1 MATNTRGRSLARQTK
16 VMDSYPSPLKKGRQG
31 DTTSSCDNDV
41 ASSKPASVGR
51 DATEATQDTNT
62 VASRCGKNRCK
73 TCKHMIE
80 GDSFVSNTT
89 GKKYAIKSREAVMT
103 CTTKNVIYLI
113 SCKKCGI
120 QYVGETSQALRSR
133 MNNHRQRLNQMCDLF
148 LYQHFCSSGHS
159 EDDIT
164 IMPIEEVSLEEG
176 ECLSL
181 ASKRLQ
187 REEYW
192 YKELA
197 TIYPYGLND
206 NVKNLGNVS
215 KKGTENIVVWS
226 FFNKKPRKFTKRSQ
240 KRKRKHGITRTE
252 LEHKLRNLVN
262 NYNKP
267 GLVHEIKT
275 LVFSLLQRKLG
286 ILIDLANNLLLE
298 QKIPKY
304 IPLIIKDL
312 ASFKL
317 GLHKMVKIT
326 KIDTTTKTFLKVPFH
341 NKGIEMINLS
351 QILHSKSVKKSIPS
365 FFQNQTPPII
375 SYSYTKTIAGKIFNF
390 KQSIKD
396 LDFEIGTTN
405 LSCDCH
411 VSDFRYEPVGHVVTG
426 NLGIVGNRKLRK
438 LLSKGPSYREQN
450 NINWDT
456 NQKIIKKA
464 VRAYKVQWAKKEK
477 VDSRTLDEWECRIIE
492 TVQAR
497 IDRLRKKGKNQR
509 KKYVLSDLECKQYL
523 EDFQKRFVLVP
534 ADKASNNILV
544 VCKKYYLDVVLKE
557 LSTNN
562 GTSPQTYAPCSD
574 HMEHLIAEHED
585 FLTRQNIRI
594 PTDMKQLPGF
604 YWLPKMHKNPI
615 GSRFIAASSACTT
628 KPLSQ
633 LLTSSLKLITT
644 HFKQY
649 CEGIARN
656 TGVNCF
662 WIIDNATEV
671 LKKLKKV
678 NRTKGARHFDSFDFS
693 TLYTNIPHDLLLDS
707 ISQLIS
713 EAYRIRGAKYL
724 IVQGDGTAYWSNT
737 MSTRDH
743 SITEDQLVKQI
754 KFLVENIYIQ
764 VGNKIFRQT
773 IGIPMGTDCAPL
785 LANLFLFYYEYKFMK
800 EKLKQNSQVA
810 KIFSNTFRYIDDLLT
825 LNNPTFEQEISNIYP
840 QQLELKRTTETDS
853 RLSYLDLE
861 VNISDRRFTTA
872 VFDKRDGFN
881 FHIVNFP
888 HMDSNIPSKPA
899 YGVYISQLVR
909 IGRICDSYKS
919 FFTRHHQLTCRLV
932 KQGFLYD
939 KLVTSFKG
947 FCSRYPEIFSKFA
960 VSIRKHV
967 EDGICLPTVAIR
979 SLSNKVSNRTR

>member
-103 CTTKNVIYLI
+103 CATKNVIYLI

-176 ECLSL
+176 ECLCL

-317 GLHKMVKIT
+317 GLHKTVKIT

-351 QILHSKSVKKSIPS
+351 QILHSKPVKKSIPS

-375 SYSYTKTIAGKIFNF
+375 SYSYTKTIAGKIYNF

-574 HMEHLIAEHED
+574 HVEHLIAEHED

>member
-1 MATNTRGRSLARQTK
+1 MAPILRQ
-16 VMDSYPSPLKKGRQG
+16 YL
-31 DTTSSCDNDV
+31 
-41 ASSKPASVGR
+41 
-51 DATEATQDTNT
+51 QDQ
-62 VASRCGKNRCK
+62 SR
-73 TCKHMIE
+73 I
-80 GDSFVSNTT
+80 
-89 GKKYAIKSREAVMT
+89 
-103 CTTKNVIYLI
+103 
-113 SCKKCGI
+113 
-120 QYVGETSQALRSR
+120 
-133 MNNHRQRLNQMCDLF
+133 LNQ
-148 LYQHFCSSGHS
+148 
-159 EDDIT
+159 
-164 IMPIEEVSLEEG
+164 P
-176 ECLSL
+176 
-181 ASKRLQ
+181 A
-187 REEYW
+187 
-192 YKELA
+192 
-197 TIYPYGLND
+197 
-206 NVKNLGNVS
+206 
-215 KKGTENIVVWS
+215 
-226 FFNKKPRKFTKRSQ
+226 
-240 KRKRKHGITRTE
+240 
-252 LEHKLRNLVN
+252 
-262 NYNKP
+262 
-267 GLVHEIKT
+267 LVHFP
-275 LVFSLLQRKLG
+275 VNMQS
-286 ILIDLANNLLLE
+286 
-298 QKIPKY
+298 
-304 IPLIIKDL
+304 L
-312 ASFKL
+312 ASFKIKHL
-317 GLHKMVKIT
+317 L
-326 KIDTTTKTFLKVPFH
+326 L
-341 NKGIEMINLS
+341 LA
-351 QILHSKSVKKSIPS
+351 
-365 FFQNQTPPII
+365 TPIQ
-375 SYSYTKTIAGKIFNF
+375 KTIAGKIFNF

-464 VRAYKVQWAKKEK
+464 IRAYKVQWAKKEK

-557 LSTNN
+557 LNTNN

-574 HMEHLIAEHED
+574 HVEHLIAEHED

-960 VSIRKHV
+960 VSVRKHV

-979 SLSNKVSNRTR
+979 SLSK

>member
-62 VASRCGKNRCK
+62 IASRCGKNRCK

-89 GKKYAIKSREAVMT
+89 GKKYAIKSREAIMT
-103 CTTKNVIYLI
+103 CATKNVIYLI

-226 FFNKKPRKFTKRSQ
+226 FFNKKPRKFTKRSL

-317 GLHKMVKIT
+317 GLHKTVKIT

-351 QILHSKSVKKSIPS
+351 QILHSKPVKKSIPS

-492 TVQAR
+492 IVQAR

-574 HMEHLIAEHED
+574 HVEHLIAEHED
-585 FLTRQNIRI
+585 FLTRQNSRI

-861 VNISDRRFTTA
+861 VNISNRRFTTA

-919 FFTRHHQLTCRLV
+919 FFTRHHLLTCRLV